1 MWDPET
7 LVVYSWGPVEG
18 ETKNP
23 IDMWIDDCVDLAV
36 IEAMALRD
44 IMNEREAEAKETFR
58 EYWERTRGI
67 KLDVKLPTSC

>member
-1 MWDPET
+1 MW
-7 LVVYSWGPVEG
+7 V
-18 ETKNP
+18 
-23 IDMWIDDCVDLAV
+23 DDCVDLAV

-67 KLDVKLPTSC
+67 KIDIKLPK